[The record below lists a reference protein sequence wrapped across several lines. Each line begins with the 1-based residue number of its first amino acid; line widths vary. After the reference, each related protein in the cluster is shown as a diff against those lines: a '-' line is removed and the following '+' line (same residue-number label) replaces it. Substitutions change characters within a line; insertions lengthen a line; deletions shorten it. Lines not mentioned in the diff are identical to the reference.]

1 MRCHYP
7 LEGRSKAFA
16 RFQDA
21 SGSVSYG
28 IEHGD
33 GSVTYATGD
42 PFAGSLKDTGKAA
55 VVQKLL
61 SPVVPPIIVCI
72 GLNYRKH
79 ADELKLPYPKNP
91 VVFLKP
97 ATCACGHSDPV
108 VKPRITEKLDYEV
121 ELAIVIG
128 KDCKDVTVD
137 SALDYVLGYTCANDV
152 SSRDWQKDPPLAG
165 GQWTRSKIF
174 DNFAPLGPVLVTKDE
189 IADPNNL
196 RVQCHVNGKTM
207 QDSNTNDLIFNVQQI
222 ISFLSIGSTLP
233 AGTVILTG
241 TPAGVA
247 EGRTPQP
254 WLQPG
259 DVCVVEVEKIGKLQ
273 NPIVAD
279 PSSTKSFRHIPDD
292 HPLAS
297 KL

>member
-1 MRCHYP
+1 MVRI
-7 LEGRSKAFA
+7 A

-21 SGSVSYG
+21 AGAVSYG
-28 IEHGD
+28 IQQAD
-33 GSVTYATGD
+33 GTITYAEGD
-42 PFAGSLKDTGKAA
+42 PFTGTLKDTRKSAS
-55 VVQKLL
+55 VSKLL
-61 SPVVPPIIVCI
+61 SPVVPPTIMCI

-97 ATCACGHSDPV
+97 PTCAAGHLDPV
-108 VKPRITEKLDYEV
+108 VKPRITEKMDYEV

-128 KDCKDVTVD
+128 RDCKDVSTD
-137 SALDYVLGYTCANDV
+137 EALDYVLGYTCANDV
-152 SSRDWQKDPPLAG
+152 SARDWQKDPPLAG
-165 GQWTRSKIF
+165 SQWTRSKIF
-174 DNFAPLGPVLVTKDE
+174 DNFAPLGPVIVTKDE
-189 IADPNNL
+189 IPDPNVL
-196 RVQCHVNGKTM
+196 GVRCLVNGNVM
-207 QDSNTNDLIFNVQQI
+207 QESNTNDLIFNVQQCV
-222 ISFLSIGSTLP
+222 SFLSIGSTLP

-254 WLQPG
+254 WLKPG
-259 DVCVVEVEKIGKLQ
+259 DVCIVEIEKIGQLQ
-273 NPIVAD
+273 NPISAD
-279 PSSTKSFRHIPDD
+279 TSSKKAFHHIPED